1 MFFRDLPKLGFPV
14 LALSRVFRRKRCG
27 ARLEAKLLGVPPFA
41 LNRLTRQVGR
51 RSYAS
56 LRGCVEACVQADYDI
71 KRGALRE
78 EAALTVRL

>member
-1 MFFRDLPKLGFPV
+1 MVYTVG
-14 LALSRVFRRKRCG
+14 
-27 ARLEAKLLGVPPFA
+27 EMAKLLGVPPFA

-78 EAALTVRL
+78 EAALEQLMLRLLSAR